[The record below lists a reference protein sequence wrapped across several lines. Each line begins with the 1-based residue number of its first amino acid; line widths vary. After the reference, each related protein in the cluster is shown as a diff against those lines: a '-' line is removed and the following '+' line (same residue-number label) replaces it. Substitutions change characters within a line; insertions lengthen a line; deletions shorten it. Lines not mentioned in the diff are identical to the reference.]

1 MRSKKLWETG
11 NMTTETPV
19 SLSARAVV
27 RSRTG
32 LARALTAA
40 VFTLAMAP
48 GFALA
53 QSPAGEII
61 IDFGSQAPPPAT
73 NVCETGDA
81 KAFAWMSVAP
91 VQGTVWQNVNL
102 FLDGTALQ
110 PNDAVRYYD
119 DASPAGQAR
128 ALANWRDAQSQF
140 RSIKSQL
147 ENLAR
152 TGHTNWQPAC
162 EACNRFRA
170 WWDLLD
176 VAAKQRDDLSK
187 RTTADGPKSQAP
199 NTLVER
205 QLAASNVAGVTTYAR
220 TVKSSIDV
228 TRLTQA
234 QVEFPGD
241 TSGGATTFYAVQ
253 LLVRWYNELATKR
266 PTAVPSSPDAQACLK
281 NMLPSDDKAVPN
293 VNQCRLEHYEQGMDF
308 LVRRLVQ
315 SLEQAARSSP
325 TSFAMKQLLKDSKR
339 LYDTACPG
347 DSYPNNWRLRQYE

>member
-1 MRSKKLWETG
+1 
-11 NMTTETPV
+11 MTTETPV
-19 SLSARAVV
+19 SLTPVSLSTREVI

-32 LARALTAA
+32 IARALTAA
-40 VFTLAMAP
+40 ALTLAMAP
-48 GFALA
+48 AIALA
-53 QSPAGEII
+53 QSPPREII

-91 VQGTVWQNVNL
+91 GQGTIWQNVNL
-102 FLDGTALQ
+102 FLEGTALQ
-110 PNDAVRYYD
+110 SNDAIRYYN

-147 ENLAR
+147 EALAR
-152 TGHTNWQPAC
+152 SGHTSWQPAC

-176 VAAKQRDDLSK
+176 VSAKQKDDLSK
-187 RTTADGPKSQAP
+187 RTTADGPKAQGS
-199 NTLVER
+199 NTLVEW
-205 QLAASNVAGVTTYAR
+205 QLSASNVGGVTTYTRTAR
-220 TVKSSIDV
+220 NSIDV

-234 QVEFPGD
+234 QVEFAGE
-241 TSGGATTFYAVQ
+241 TSSGATTFYGVQ

-266 PTAVPSSPDAQACLK
+266 PTAVPASPDALACLK
-281 NMLPSDDKAVPN
+281 NMLPADDKAVPT

-308 LVRRLVQ
+308 LVSRLVT
-315 SLEQAARSSP
+315 SLEQAARRTPSSFP
-325 TSFAMKQLLKDSKR
+325 MKQLLKDSKR

-347 DSYPNNWRLRQYE
+347 DSFPNNWRLREYE